1 VRTVRRRYIA
11 FRIDSPRQLSRS
23 EVTAVLSRALDEGE
37 VNFMLTIFDAKSGT
51 GVIRCDHR
59 NSESATKLLNRWT
72 PGFCR
77 LTTISTSGTL
87 EALKKRVPLMSRRRG
102 RHRTG

>member
-37 VNFMLTIFDAKSGT
+37 VNFMLTIFDAESGT
-51 GVIRCDHR
+51 GVIRCNHR
-59 NSESATKLLNRWT
+59 NSESATKLLNNWA
-72 PGFCR
+72 PGFSR
-77 LTTISTSGTL
+77 LKTISTSGTL
-87 EALKKRVPLMSRRRG
+87 EALKKRVPLVSRGRG